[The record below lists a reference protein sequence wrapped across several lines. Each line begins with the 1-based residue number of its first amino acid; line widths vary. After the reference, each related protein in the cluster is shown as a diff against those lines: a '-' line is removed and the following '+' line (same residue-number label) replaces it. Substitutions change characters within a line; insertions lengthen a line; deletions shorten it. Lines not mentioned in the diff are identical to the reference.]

1 MKIWYSGLLLI
12 LTFLTALISIR
23 ARRRKSE
30 LWNIVWQMMLVVLV
44 LDTSCLVSV
53 FVPSDAAAL
62 FFQGI
67 YYAAYIWLLTS
78 YLRFVY
84 FYAESRHIPKI
95 IRIVIFCLS
104 LLDTISMSV
113 ANVLFS
119 HAFTIATQTDADGFV
134 YRVYHNN
141 TFYYNL
147 HQVFGYAAALAI
159 IMLIAY
165 RQYKAESVYRVRYS
179 VLMALFV
186 LMCMLQAF
194 FLAIALPLDMILLF
208 FNVLVVSVY
217 YLVSRYIPK
226 DLTIRILTFAS
237 SSLQDGIVC
246 FDNNESLLYT
256 NTEAERF
263 VTERATGENA
273 ETMFLR
279 YYHAHGLDKMDALCW
294 RDSFEHHH
302 QTIHYQFLYQ
312 AIYDAGGIRIGFY
325 FTLQDR
331 TAEMEALASERY
343 RAVHDTLTGLYKLDG
358 FLERVEALLADDPK
372 TPRFMLASNIK
383 DFKLVNNLFGI
394 DKGNELLIKTSE
406 LLKKFRSHDDDIAG
420 RFGGDRFVMLMAR
433 DRFREEA
440 FLNGIEELASL
451 INSSSYRLCVHVGVY
466 AIDDPR
472 ITVSSMCDRAFMAI
486 NTIQQ
491 ENRSMIVYF
500 SEQLMQNSLRQKRIL
515 REVEDA
521 IANGD
526 MTIYL
531 QPQIDNENRILG
543 AEALVR
549 WIHPQRGAITPDHFI
564 PVLEAAGM
572 ISQLDL
578 IVWEQACK
586 QLQAWRGTDKDAL
599 YISVNISPRDF
610 YYIDLYKTFTG
621 LVEKYDIPPR
631 KLCLEIT
638 ETALMTE
645 PEKQQSLVK
654 RLRAY
659 GFEVEI
665 DDFGSGYSSLSMLK
679 DLPVDTLK
687 MDLKFLREVEDNLRS
702 RTILSSVVSLSRS
715 LHINVIAEG
724 VENKMQLQ
732 FLKSLGCD
740 CFQGYYFSR
749 PLPVADFEEY
759 FSTSTE

>member
-1 MKIWYSGLLLI
+1 MKIWYTALLLI
-12 LTFLTALISIR
+12 LTCLTTFISVR
-23 ARRRKSE
+23 ARRRKNE

-44 LDTSCLVSV
+44 LDVSCLISV
-53 FVPSDAAAL
+53 FVPSDTAAL
-62 FFQGI
+62 FSQGI

-84 FYAESRHIPKI
+84 FYAESRHIPNV

-104 LLDTISMSV
+104 LLDTISLSV
-113 ANVLFS
+113 ANILFS
-119 HAFTIATQTDADGFV
+119 HAFTITTQTHADGFV
-134 YRVYHNN
+134 YRIYQNN

-147 HQVFGYAAALAI
+147 HQIIGYTAALAI
-159 IMLIAY
+159 IILIAY
-165 RQYKAESVYRVRYS
+165 RQYKTESVYRIRYT
-179 VLMALFV
+179 VLMGLFI
-186 LMCMLQAF
+186 LMCMFQAF

-208 FNVLVVSVY
+208 FNLLVISVY
-217 YLVSRYIPK
+217 YLISRFIPR

-246 FDNNESLLYT
+246 YDNNESLLYT

-273 ETMFLR
+273 EAMFLR
-279 YYHAHGLDKMDALCW
+279 YYREHELDKMDALCW
-294 RDSFEHHH
+294 RQSFEHH
-302 QTIHYQFLYQ
+302 QQVSYYQFLYQ

-331 TAEMEALASERY
+331 TSEIEALASERY
-343 RAVHDTLTGLYKLDG
+343 RAVHDPLTGLYNLDG
-358 FLERVEALLADDPK
+358 FLERVEALLADDPA

-394 DKGNELLIKTSE
+394 EKGNEILTKTSE
-406 LLKKFRSHDDDIAG
+406 LLKRFCTHNHDIAG
-420 RFGGDRFVMLMAR
+420 RFGADRFVLLMAR
-433 DRFREEA
+433 DRFREET
-440 FLNGIEELASL
+440 FLHGIEELAAL

-500 SEQLMQNSLRQKRIL
+500 SEQLLQNSLRQKRIL

-521 IANGD
+521 IVNGD

-531 QPQIDNENRILG
+531 QPQINNKNRILG

-549 WIHPQRGAITPDHFI
+549 WIHPQRGVITPDHFI
-564 PVLEAAGM
+564 PVLETAGM

-586 QLQAWRGTDKDAL
+586 QLRAWQGTDKNDL

-645 PEKQQSLVK
+645 PEKQQALVK

-715 LHINVIAEG
+715 LKMSVIAEG

-732 FLKSLGCD
+732 FLQSLGCD

-749 PLPVADFEEY
+749 PLPVRDFEEY
-759 FSTSTE
+759 FSTRTE

>member
-1 MKIWYSGLLLI
+1 MKIWYTVLLLV
-12 LTFLTALISIR
+12 LTVSTAFTAVR
-23 ARRRKSE
+23 ARRKKGE
-30 LWNIVWQMMLVVLV
+30 LWNIVWQMLLVVLT
-44 LDTSCLVSV
+44 LDISCLLTI
-53 FVPSDAAAL
+53 FVPSDPAVL

-84 FYAESRHIPKI
+84 YYAESRHIPKTV
-95 IRIVIFCLS
+95 RIAIFCMS
-104 LLDTISMSV
+104 FLDTVSLAV
-113 ANVLFS
+113 ANIFFS
-119 HAFTIATQTDADGFV
+119 HAFTMTTQTARDGFT
-134 YRVYHNN
+134 YRVFNNN
-141 TFYYNL
+141 TFFYNL
-147 HQVFGYAAALAI
+147 HQIFGYAAGLAI
-159 IMLIAY
+159 IALIAY
-165 RQYKAESVYRVRYS
+165 RQYKAESVYRVRYTL
-179 VLMALFV
+179 LMGLFIV
-186 LMCMLQAF
+186 MCMFQAF
-194 FLAIALPLDMILLF
+194 FLAIDLPLDMILPC
-208 FNVLVVSVY
+208 FNVLVISVY

-237 SSLQDGIVC
+237 SSLQDGIIC

-263 VTERATGENA
+263 VEARATGENA
-273 ETMFLR
+273 QTMFLR
-279 YYHAHGLDKMDALCW
+279 LYHDRGLDKMDALCW
-294 RDSFEHHH
+294 RDSFQH
-302 QTIHYQFLYQ
+302 TDRILHYQFLYQ

-325 FTLQDR
+325 FTIQDR
-331 TAEMEALASERY
+331 TSEMEALAAERY
-343 RAVHDTLTGLYKLDG
+343 RAVHDPLTGLYNLDG
-358 FLERVEALLADDPK
+358 FLERVEALLAKDPA

-394 DKGNELLIKTSE
+394 DKGNEILTKTAE
-406 LLKKFRSHDDDIAG
+406 LLKRFRLHEDDIAG
-420 RFGGDRFVMLMAR
+420 RFGGDRFVMVMSR
-433 DRFREEA
+433 DRFREEI
-440 FLNGIEELASL
+440 FMHGMEELAAL
-451 INSSSYRLCVHVGVY
+451 INSSSYRLCVHLGVY

-500 SEQLMQNSLRQKRIL
+500 SEQLLQTSLRQKRIL
-515 REVEDA
+515 SEVEDA

-531 QPQIDNENRILG
+531 QPQIDNDNRVLG

-549 WIHPQRGAITPDHFI
+549 WQHPQRGVITPDHFI
-564 PVLEAAGM
+564 PVLEEAGM

-586 QLQAWRGTDKDAL
+586 QLQAWRGTDKEHL

-621 LVEKYDIPPR
+621 LVEQYAIPPR

-645 PEKQQSLVK
+645 PEKQQALVK